1 MQIKAPITS
10 EEFKSYYQF
19 RWNELRRPLG
29 QPLGFEKDDL
39 ENISFHLMLVS
50 NNDILGVGR
59 IHFIVN
65 NLIKKAQIR
74 YMAIDKKIQKK
85 GHGSKLLKEL
95 ENIAYKNNVKHIFLH
110 ARESAIPFY
119 LKNSYKKIKKSYILL
134 NTIQHWYMEK
144 KI

>member
-1 MQIKAPITS
+1 MKIKVPKTQND
-10 EEFKSYYQF
+10 FNLYYNF
-19 RWNELRRPLG
+19 RWQNLREPLG
-29 QPLGFEKDDL
+29 QSLGSEKDDL
-39 ENISFHLMLVS
+39 EDVSYHLMIVDDCS
-50 NNDILGVGR
+50 VLGVGR
-59 IHFIVN
+59 VHFIIN

-95 ENIAYKNNVKHIFLH
+95 ENIAYENNVKHIFLH